1 MYLRMIISLIN
12 YVNNND
18 NPYHLQLQNKS
29 QNGLIIEILQENFTD
44 YPRAPHRSE
53 ALIHLSHAFQ

>member
-1 MYLRMIISLIN
+1 MIISLIK

-29 QNGLIIEILQENFTD
+29 QNGLIIEILQENFTG
-44 YPRAPHRSE
+44 YQKAPHQSK
-53 ALIHLSHAFQ
+53 ALVHLSHAFQ

>member
-1 MYLRMIISLIN
+1 MIISLIN

-18 NPYHLQLQNKS
+18 NPYHLQLQKKG
-29 QNGLIIEILQENFTD
+29 QNGLIIEILQENFTG

-53 ALIHLSHAFQ
+53 ALAHLSHAFQ